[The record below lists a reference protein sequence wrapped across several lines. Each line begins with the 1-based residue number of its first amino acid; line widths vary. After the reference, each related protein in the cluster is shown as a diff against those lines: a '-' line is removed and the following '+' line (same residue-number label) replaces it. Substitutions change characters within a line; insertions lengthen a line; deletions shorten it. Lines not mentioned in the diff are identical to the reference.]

1 MWAVSRP
8 VRQRGERMNLSA
20 IFHRPLSEYAH
31 AVDENTYIFRLR
43 TARDDLE
50 IVRFFFADRADMSPK
65 LTFQSLP
72 MPKVRSDKLY
82 DWYEITLHTPFLR
95 VAYYFGL
102 DDGEQVKYYIGDCFE
117 DTDDQER
124 SDYFQLPFN
133 LRADRLEIP
142 DWVKDA
148 VVYNIFPDSFA
159 DGKRRMSDQ
168 SVTVEYLG
176 NECRSLH
183 GGTING
189 IRENLDYIRA
199 LGCNCIYLNPIFAAS
214 SYHKY
219 DTLDYFHVDPTR
231 GTDEDFRL
239 LVREAHAMGIR
250 VLIDGVFNHICWRNP
265 FFQDVLE
272 KGKASP
278 YYDWFYE
285 LPERPTYPGLG
296 GEPDYL
302 CFAYVPEM
310 PKTNTANP
318 AVRDYFCKVGAH
330 WIKEFDADGWRLDVA
345 NEVDDAFL
353 RAFRDTVKREKPD
366 ALVIGEVWENA
377 FHYFNGNML
386 DSAMNYDFRR
396 FCAQFMARRKINAEE
411 FDLRVS
417 SLIMRCKKQGLP
429 AQLNLLDSHDVSRFL
444 TVCGGDRDRMELAIV
459 FQLSFVGMPSIFYG
473 DEKGLMGQSEPEYRQ
488 AMDFDRKD
496 TLEDVYRR
504 LIQLRQAQPAL
515 RYGGVRTIEAIGGL
529 YCYER
534 SYNNQ
539 TIRVTMN
546 TGIEAV
552 SLEASG
558 IQLLQKNYEHGL
570 LGENG
575 YLIERL

>member
-1 MWAVSRP
+1 
-8 VRQRGERMNLSA
+8 MNLSA
-20 IFHRPLSEYAH
+20 VFHRPLSEYAH
-31 AVDENTYIFRLR
+31 AVDENTYVFRLR
-43 TARDDLE
+43 TARDDLKS
-50 IVRFFFADRADMSPK
+50 VRFFFADRAELSPK
-65 LTFQSLP
+65 LSFQSLP
-72 MPKVRSDKLY
+72 MPKVRSDKFY
-82 DWYEITLHTPFLR
+82 DWYEITLETPFLR
-95 VAYYFGL
+95 VAYYFRL

-142 DWVKDA
+142 AWVSDA

-159 DGKRRMSDQ
+159 NGKRRMSDQ
-168 SVTVEYLG
+168 SATADYLG

-189 IRENLDYIRA
+189 IRENLDYIRD
-199 LGCNCIYLNPIFAAS
+199 LGFNCLYLNPIFAAS

-219 DTLDYFHVDPTR
+219 DTLDYFHIDPTR
-231 GTDEDFRL
+231 GTDEDFRA
-239 LVREAHAMGIR
+239 LVQEAHALGMR
-250 VLIDGVFNHICWRNP
+250 VIVDGVFNHLCWRHP

-272 KGKASP
+272 KGRGSA
-278 YYDWFYE
+278 YYDWFYG
-285 LPERPTYPGLG
+285 LPEQPTYPGTG
-296 GEPDYL
+296 GEADYL

-330 WIKEFDADGWRLDVA
+330 WIREYDVDGWRLDVA

-353 RAFRDTVKREKPD
+353 RVFRDTVKWEKPD
-366 ALVIGEVWENA
+366 TLVIGEVWENA
-377 FHYFNGNML
+377 FHFFNGNLL

-396 FCAQFMARRKINAEE
+396 FCGQFMARREIDAAE

-417 SLIMRCKKQGLP
+417 SLIMRCKKQALP

-444 TVCGGDRDRMELAIV
+444 TVCGGDRDRLELAIV
-459 FQLSFVGMPSIFYG
+459 FQMSFIGMPSIFYG
-473 DEKGLMGQSEPEYRQ
+473 DEKGLMGQAEPEYRQ
-488 AMDFDRKD
+488 AMDFDRAD
-496 TLEDVYRR
+496 TLEGVYRR
-504 LIQLRQAQPAL
+504 LIRLRREQNAL
-515 RYGGVRTIEAIGGL
+515 RCGDFRTIEARGGL

-534 SYNNQ
+534 SCEDQ

-546 TGIEAV
+546 AGIEAV
-552 SLEASG
+552 PVAASG
-558 IQLLQKNYEHGL
+558 IRLLQKNYEHGL
-570 LGENG
+570 LEENG

>member
-1 MWAVSRP
+1 MR
-8 VRQRGERMNLSA
+8 RMNLSA
-20 IFHRPLSEYAH
+20 VFHRPLSEYAH
-31 AVDENTYIFRLR
+31 AIDDNTYVFRLR
-43 TARDDLE
+43 TARDDLKS
-50 IVRFFFADRADMSPK
+50 VRFFYADRADMSPE

-72 MPKVRSDKLY
+72 MPKGRSDRLY
-82 DWYEITLHTPFLR
+82 DWYEITLHTPYLR

-102 DDGEQVKYYIGDCFE
+102 DDGKQVKYYIGDCFE
-117 DTDDQER
+117 DSDDQER

-142 DWVKDA
+142 DWVHDA

-159 DGKRRMSDQ
+159 DGKRHMSDQ
-168 SVTVEYLG
+168 IGTADWLG

-183 GGTING
+183 GGTVNG
-189 IRENLDYIRA
+189 IRENLDYIRE

-239 LVREAHAMGIR
+239 LVQEAHALGMR
-250 VLIDGVFNHICWRNP
+250 VIIDGVFNHLCWRHP

-272 KGKASP
+272 KGKESE

-285 LPERPTYPGLG
+285 LPEQPSYPGLG
-296 GEPDYL
+296 GEADYL

-318 AVRDYFCKVGAH
+318 AVRDYFCCVGAH
-330 WIKEFDADGWRLDVA
+330 WVRDYDVDGWRLDVA

-353 RAFRDTVKREKPD
+353 RAFRDAVKREKPD

-377 FHYFNGNML
+377 FHYFNGNKL

-396 FCAQFMARRKINAEE
+396 FCKQFMAERRIDAEE

-417 SLIMRCKKQGLP
+417 DLIMRCKKQGLP

-444 TVCGGDRDRMELAIV
+444 TVCSGDRDRMELAVV
-459 FQLSFVGMPSIFYG
+459 FQMSFVGMPSIFYG
-473 DEKGLMGQSEPEYRQ
+473 DEKGLMGLSEPEYRQ

-496 TLEDVYRR
+496 ALEAVYRR
-504 LIQLRQAQPAL
+504 LIRLRQEQPAL
-515 RYGGVRTIEAIGGL
+515 RYGEFRTVKAEGSL

-534 SYNNQ
+534 TLDGQ
-539 TIRVTMN
+539 IVQITMN
-546 TGIEAV
+546 AGAEAIPV
-552 SLEASG
+552 KAAGKL
-558 IQLLQKNYEHGL
+558 LLQKRYAHGL
-570 LGENG
+570 LEENG

>member
-1 MWAVSRP
+1 
-8 VRQRGERMNLSA
+8 MNLSA
-20 IFHRPLSEYAH
+20 VFHRPLSEYAH
-31 AVDENTYIFRLR
+31 AVDENTYVFRLR

-50 IVRFFFADRADMSPK
+50 SVRFFFADRADMSPK
-65 LTFQSLP
+65 LSFQSLP
-72 MPKVRSDKLY
+72 MPKIRSDKLY

-95 VAYYFGL
+95 IAYYFGL
-102 DDGEQVKYYIGDCFE
+102 NDGTQVKYFIGDCFE

-133 LRADRLEIP
+133 LRVDRLEIP
-142 DWVKDA
+142 NWVHDA

-159 DGKRRMSDQ
+159 DGKSHMADQ
-168 SVTVEYLG
+168 SATADWHG

-183 GGTING
+183 GGTVNG
-189 IRENLDYIRA
+189 IRENLDYIRE

-231 GTDEDFRL
+231 GIDEDFRL
-239 LVREAHAMGIR
+239 LVQEAHDMGIR
-250 VLIDGVFNHICWRNP
+250 VIIDGVFNHICWRHP

-272 KGKASP
+272 KGKASL

-285 LPERPTYPGLG
+285 LPEKPVYPGLG
-296 GEPDYL
+296 GEADYL

-318 AVRDYFCKVGAH
+318 GVRDYFCRVGAH
-330 WIKEFDADGWRLDVA
+330 WVRDYDVDGWRLDVS

-353 RAFRDTVKREKPD
+353 RAFRDAVKREKPD

-396 FCAQFMARRKINAEE
+396 FCKQFMAERCIDAGE

-417 SLIMRCKKQGLP
+417 DLIMRCKKQGLA

-444 TVCGGDRDRMELAIV
+444 TVCNGDRDRMELAIV
-459 FQLSFVGMPSIFYG
+459 FQMSFVGMPSIFYG

-488 AMDFDRKD
+488 VMDFGRENA
-496 TLEDVYRR
+496 LEDVYRR
-504 LIQLRQAQPAL
+504 LIRLRQEQPAL
-515 RYGGVRTIEAIGGL
+515 RRGEFRTVEAKGSL

-534 SYNNQ
+534 TLDTQ
-539 TIRVTMN
+539 TVRITMN
-546 TGIEAV
+546 AGAEMFSIPVVGT
-552 SLEASG
+552 L
-558 IQLLQKNYEHGL
+558 LLQKSYVHGL

>member
-1 MWAVSRP
+1 
-8 VRQRGERMNLSA
+8 MNLSA
-20 IFHRPLSEYAH
+20 VFHRPLSEYAH
-31 AVDENTYIFRLR
+31 AVDETTYVFRLR
-43 TARDDLE
+43 TARDDLKR
-50 IVRFFFADRADMSPK
+50 VRFFYADRADMSPK

-82 DWYEITLHTPFLR
+82 DWYEVVLETPFLR
-95 VAYYFGL
+95 IAYYFGL
-102 DDGEQVKYYIGDCFE
+102 DDGKRVKYYIGDCFE
-117 DTDDQER
+117 DSDDQER

-142 DWVKDA
+142 AWVSDA

-159 DGKRRMSDQ
+159 DGKRHMSDQ
-168 SVTVEYLG
+168 SATADWLG
-176 NECRSLH
+176 SECHSLH

-189 IRENLDYIRA
+189 IRENLDYIRE

-239 LVREAHAMGIR
+239 LVQEAHDMGIR
-250 VLIDGVFNHICWRNP
+250 VIIDGVFNHLCWRYP

-272 KGKASP
+272 KGTASE

-285 LPERPTYPGLG
+285 LPEQPSYPGVD

-310 PKTNTANP
+310 PKTNTANS
-318 AVRDYFCKVGAH
+318 AVRDYFCRVGAH
-330 WIKEFDADGWRLDVA
+330 WVRDYDVDGWRLDVA

-353 RAFRDTVKREKPD
+353 RAFRDAVKREKSD

-396 FCAQFMARRKINAEE
+396 FCKQFMAQRRIDAGE

-417 SLIMRCKKQGLP
+417 DLIMRCKKQGLP

-444 TVCGGDRDRMELAIV
+444 TVCNGDRDRMELAVV
-459 FQLSFVGMPSIFYG
+459 FQMAFPGMPSIFYG
-473 DEKGLMGQSEPEYRQ
+473 DEKGLMGLSEPEYRQ
-488 AMDFDRKD
+488 AMDFDRED
-496 TLEDVYRR
+496 ALEDVYRR
-504 LIQLRQAQPAL
+504 LIRLRQEQPAL
-515 RYGGVRTIEAIGGL
+515 RYGEFRTVVAKGGL

-534 SYNNQ
+534 TSDYQ
-539 TIRVTMN
+539 TIRITMN
-546 TGIEAV
+546 AGAEAIPV
-552 SLEASG
+552 KAAGKL
-558 IQLLQKNYEHGL
+558 LLQKSCAHGL

>member
-1 MWAVSRP
+1 
-8 VRQRGERMNLSA
+8 MNLSA
-20 IFHRPLSEYAH
+20 VFHRPLSEYAH
-31 AVDENTYIFRLR
+31 AVDENTYVFRLR
-43 TARDDLE
+43 TARDDLKS
-50 IVRFFFADRADMSPK
+50 VRFYYADRADMSPK
-65 LTFQSLP
+65 LSFQSLP

-82 DWYEITLHTPFLR
+82 DWYEITLHTPYLR
-95 VAYYFGL
+95 IAYYFGL
-102 DDGEQVKYYIGDCFE
+102 DDGAQVKYYIGDCFE
-117 DTDDQER
+117 DSDDQER

-142 DWVKDA
+142 DWVHDA

-159 DGKRRMSDQ
+159 DGKRHMADQ
-168 SVTVEYLG
+168 SGTADWLG

-189 IRENLDYIRA
+189 IRENLDYIRE
-199 LGCNCIYLNPIFAAS
+199 LGCNCIYLNPIFVAS

-231 GTDEDFRL
+231 GTDEGFRL
-239 LVREAHAMGIR
+239 LVQEAHDMGIR
-250 VLIDGVFNHICWRNP
+250 VIIDGVFNHLCWRHP

-272 KGKASP
+272 KGKASL

-285 LPERPTYPGLG
+285 LPEQPVYPGLG
-296 GEPDYL
+296 GEADYL

-318 AVRDYFCKVGAH
+318 GVRDYFCRVGAH
-330 WIKEFDADGWRLDVA
+330 WVRDYDVDGWRLDVS

-353 RAFRDTVKREKPD
+353 RAFRDAVKREKPD

-396 FCAQFMARRKINAEE
+396 FCKQFIAQRRIDAGE

-417 SLIMRCKKQGLP
+417 DLIMRCKKQGLP

-444 TVCGGDRDRMELAIV
+444 TVCNGDWDRMELAIV
-459 FQLSFVGMPSIFYG
+459 FQMSFVGMPSIFYG
-473 DEKGLMGQSEPEYRQ
+473 DEKGLMGLSEPEYRQ
-488 AMDFDRKD
+488 AMDFDRED
-496 TLEDVYRR
+496 ALEDVYRR
-504 LIQLRQAQPAL
+504 LIRLRQEQPAL
-515 RYGGVRTIEAIGGL
+515 RYGEFRTDEAKGGL

-534 SYNNQ
+534 SYENQ
-539 TIRVTMN
+539 TIRVTLN
-546 TGIEAV
+546 AGTEAFAI
-552 SLEASG
+552 STSA
-558 IQLLQKNYEHGL
+558 IPLLQKNYEHGL

>member
-1 MWAVSRP
+1 
-8 VRQRGERMNLSA
+8 MNLSA
-20 IFHRPLSEYAH
+20 VFHRPLSEYAH
-31 AVDENTYIFRLR
+31 AVDENTYVFRLR
-43 TARDDLE
+43 TARDDLKS
-50 IVRFFFADRADMSPK
+50 VRFFYADRADMSPK

-82 DWYEITLHTPFLR
+82 DWYEVELETPFLR
-95 VAYYFGL
+95 IAYYFGL
-102 DDGEQVKYYIGDCFE
+102 DDGKRVKYYIGDCFE
-117 DTDDQER
+117 DSDDQER

-142 DWVKDA
+142 DWVHDA

-159 DGKRRMSDQ
+159 DGKRHMSDQ
-168 SVTVEYLG
+168 SATADWLG
-176 NECRSLH
+176 SECHSLH

-189 IRENLDYIRA
+189 IRENLDYIRE
-199 LGCNCIYLNPIFAAS
+199 LGCNCIYLNPLFAAS

-219 DTLDYFHVDPTR
+219 DTLDYFHIDPTR

-239 LVREAHAMGIR
+239 LVQEAHAMGIR
-250 VLIDGVFNHICWRNP
+250 VLIDGVFNHICWRHP
-265 FFQDVLE
+265 FFQNVLE
-272 KGKASP
+272 KGTASA

-285 LPERPTYPGLG
+285 LPEQPVYPGVG
-296 GEPDYL
+296 GEPGYL

-318 AVRDYFCKVGAH
+318 AVRDYFCRVGAH
-330 WIKEFDADGWRLDVA
+330 WVQEYDVDGWRLDVS
-345 NEVDDAFL
+345 NEVDDALL
-353 RAFRDTVKREKPD
+353 RAFRDAGKREKPD
-366 ALVIGEVWENA
+366 ALVFGEVWENA

-396 FCAQFMARRKINAEE
+396 FCKQFMAQRCIDSGE

-417 SLIMRCKKQGLP
+417 DLIMRCKKQGLA

-444 TVCGGDRDRMELAIV
+444 TVCSGDRDRMELAIV
-459 FQLSFVGMPSIFYG
+459 FQMSFVGMPSIFYG
-473 DEKGLMGQSEPEYRQ
+473 DEKGLMGQSEPKYRQ
-488 AMDFDRKD
+488 AMVFDRED
-496 TLEDVYRR
+496 ALENVYRR
-504 LIQLRQAQPAL
+504 LIRLRQEQPAL
-515 RYGGVRTIEAIGGL
+515 RRGEFRTVEAKGSL

-534 SYNNQ
+534 TLDTQ
-539 TIRVTMN
+539 TVRITMN
-546 TGIEAV
+546 AGTGALPV
-552 SLEASG
+552 KAAGKL
-558 IQLLQKNYEHGL
+558 LLQKSCAHGL

>member
-1 MWAVSRP
+1 
-8 VRQRGERMNLSA
+8 MNLSA
-20 IFHRPLSEYAH
+20 VFHRPLSEYAH
-31 AVDENTYIFRLR
+31 AVDENTYVFRLR

-50 IVRFFFADRADMSPK
+50 SVRFFFADRADMSPK

-82 DWYEITLHTPFLR
+82 DWYELTLHTPFLR
-95 VAYYFGL
+95 IAYYFGL
-102 DDGEQVKYYIGDCFE
+102 DDGAQVKYYIGDCFE
-117 DTDDQER
+117 DSDDQER

-133 LRADRLEIP
+133 LHADRLEIP
-142 DWVKDA
+142 DWVNDA

-159 DGKRRMSDQ
+159 DGKRHMADQ
-168 SVTVEYLG
+168 SGTADWLG

-189 IRENLDYIRA
+189 IRENLDYIRE
-199 LGCNCIYLNPIFAAS
+199 LGCNCIYLNPIFVAS

-239 LVREAHAMGIR
+239 LVQEAHDMGIR
-250 VLIDGVFNHICWRNP
+250 VIIDGVFNHIFWRHP

-278 YYDWFYE
+278 YYDWFYG
-285 LPERPTYPGLG
+285 LPEHPSYPGLG
-296 GEPDYL
+296 GEADYL

-330 WIKEFDADGWRLDVA
+330 WVRDYDVDGWRLDVA

-353 RAFRDTVKREKPD
+353 RAFRDAVKREKPD

-396 FCAQFMARRKINAEE
+396 FCKQFMALRRIDAGE

-417 SLIMRCKKQGLP
+417 DLIMRCKKQGLP

-444 TVCGGDRDRMELAIV
+444 TVCNGDRDRMELAIV
-459 FQLSFVGMPSIFYG
+459 FQMSFVGMPSIFYG

-488 AMDFDRKD
+488 AMDFDRED
-496 TLEDVYRR
+496 ALEDVYRC
-504 LIQLRQAQPAL
+504 LIRLRQEQPAL
-515 RYGGVRTIEAIGGL
+515 RRGEFHTGKAEGSL

-534 SYNNQ
+534 TFDGQ
-539 TIRVTMN
+539 TVRITMN
-546 TGIEAV
+546 AGAGALPV
-552 SLEASG
+552 KAAG
-558 IQLLQKNYEHGL
+558 KPLLQKSYEHGL

>member
-1 MWAVSRP
+1 
-8 VRQRGERMNLSA
+8 MNLSA
-20 IFHRPLSEYAH
+20 VFHRPLSEYAH
-31 AVDENTYIFRLR
+31 AVDENTYVFRLR
-43 TARDDLE
+43 TARDDLKS
-50 IVRFFFADRADMSPK
+50 VRFYYADRADMSPK

-82 DWYEITLHTPFLR
+82 DWYEITLHTPYLR
-95 VAYYFGL
+95 IAYYFGL
-102 DDGEQVKYYIGDCFE
+102 NDGTQVKYFIGDCFA

-142 DWVKDA
+142 DWVHDA

-159 DGKRRMSDQ
+159 DGKRHMADQ
-168 SVTVEYLG
+168 SGTADWLG

-189 IRENLDYIRA
+189 IRENLDYICE
-199 LGCNCIYLNPIFAAS
+199 LGCNCIYLNPIFVAS

-231 GTDEDFRL
+231 GSDEGFRL
-239 LVREAHAMGIR
+239 LVQEAHAMGIR
-250 VLIDGVFNHICWRNP
+250 VIIDGVFNHICWRHP

-285 LPERPTYPGLG
+285 LPEQPSYPGLG

-318 AVRDYFCKVGAH
+318 AVRDYFCQVGAY
-330 WIKEFDADGWRLDVA
+330 WIREYDVDGWRLDVA

-353 RAFRDTVKREKPD
+353 HAFRDAVKREKPD

-396 FCAQFMARRKINAEE
+396 FCKQFMAERCIDAGE

-417 SLIMRCKKQGLP
+417 DLIMRCKKQGLA

-444 TVCGGDRDRMELAIV
+444 TVCNGDRDRMELAIV
-459 FQLSFVGMPSIFYG
+459 FQMSFVGMPSIFYG
-473 DEKGLMGQSEPEYRQ
+473 DEKGLMGLSEPEYRQ
-488 AMDFDRKD
+488 AMDFGREDA
-496 TLEDVYRR
+496 LEDVYRR
-504 LIQLRQAQPAL
+504 LIRLLQEQPAL
-515 RYGGVRTIEAIGGL
+515 RRGEFRTVEAEGSL

-534 SYNNQ
+534 TLDGQ
-539 TIRVTMN
+539 IVRITMN
-546 TGIEAV
+546 AGAGALPV
-552 SLEASG
+552 KAAGKL
-558 IQLLQKNYEHGL
+558 LLQKSYAHGL

>member
-1 MWAVSRP
+1 
-8 VRQRGERMNLSA
+8 MNLSA
-20 IFHRPLSEYAH
+20 VFHRPLSEYAH
-31 AVDENTYIFRLR
+31 AVDENTYVFRLH

-50 IVRFFFADRADMSPK
+50 SVRFFFADRADMSPK
-65 LTFQSLP
+65 LSFQSLP
-72 MPKVRSDKLY
+72 MPKIRSDKLY
-82 DWYEITLHTPFLR
+82 DWYEITLHTPYLR
-95 VAYYFGL
+95 IAYYFRL
-102 DDGEQVKYYIGDCFE
+102 DDGAQVKYYIGDCFE
-117 DTDDQER
+117 GSDDQER

-142 DWVKDA
+142 EWVQDA

-168 SVTVEYLG
+168 SATADWLG

-183 GGTING
+183 GGTVNG
-189 IRENLDYIRA
+189 IRENLDYIREF
-199 LGCNCIYLNPIFAAS
+199 GCNCIYLNPIFAAS

-231 GTDEDFRL
+231 GTDEDFCL
-239 LVREAHAMGIR
+239 LVQEAHALGMR
-250 VLIDGVFNHICWRNP
+250 VLIDGVFNHICWRHP
-265 FFQDVLE
+265 FFQDVLD

-278 YYDWFYE
+278 YYDWLYK
-285 LPERPTYPGLG
+285 LPEQPIYPGLG

-318 AVRDYFCKVGAH
+318 AVQDYFCRVGAH
-330 WIKEFDADGWRLDVA
+330 WVRDYDVDGWRLDVA

-353 RAFRDTVKREKPD
+353 RAFRDAVKREKPD

-396 FCAQFMARRKINAEE
+396 FCKQFMAERCIDAGE

-417 SLIMRCKKQGLP
+417 DLIMRCKKQALP

-444 TVCGGDRDRMELAIV
+444 TVCNGDRDRMELAVV
-459 FQLSFVGMPSIFYG
+459 FQMSFVGMPSIFYG
-473 DEKGLMGQSEPEYRQ
+473 DEKGLMGLSEPEYRQ
-488 AMDFDRKD
+488 AMDFDKTD
-496 TLEDVYRR
+496 VLENVYRR
-504 LIQLRQAQPAL
+504 LIRLRQEQPAL
-515 RYGGVRTIEAIGGL
+515 RRGEFRTVEVEGSL

-534 SYNNQ
+534 TLDGQ
-539 TIRVTMN
+539 TVRITMN
-546 TGIEAV
+546 AGAGALPV
-552 SLEASG
+552 KAAG
-558 IQLLQKNYEHGL
+558 KPLLQKSYEHGL

>member
-1 MWAVSRP
+1 
-8 VRQRGERMNLSA
+8 MNLSA
-20 IFHRPLSEYAH
+20 VFHRPLSEYAH
-31 AVDENTYIFRLR
+31 AVDENTYVFRLR
-43 TARDDLE
+43 TARDDLKS
-50 IVRFFFADRADMSPK
+50 VRFFYADRADMSPK

-82 DWYEITLHTPFLR
+82 DWYEIELHTPFLR
-95 VAYYFGL
+95 IAYYFWL
-102 DDGEQVKYYIGDCFE
+102 NDGTQVKYFIGDCFE

-142 DWVKDA
+142 EWVQDA

-159 DGKRRMSDQ
+159 DGKRSMTDQ
-168 SVTVEYLG
+168 STTADWLG

-183 GGTING
+183 GGTVNG
-189 IRENLDYIRA
+189 IRENLDYIRE
-199 LGCNCIYLNPIFAAS
+199 LGCNCIYLNPLFAAS

-239 LVREAHAMGIR
+239 LVQEAHAMGIR
-250 VLIDGVFNHICWRNP
+250 VLIDGVFNHLCWRHP

-278 YYDWFYE
+278 YYDWFYKLSE
-285 LPERPTYPGLG
+285 QPRYPGFG
-296 GEPDYL
+296 GKPDYL

-330 WIKEFDADGWRLDVA
+330 WIREFDADGWRLDVA

-353 RAFRDTVKREKPD
+353 RAFRDAVKREKPD

-396 FCAQFMARRKINAEE
+396 FCGQFIARREIDAAE

-417 SLIMRCKKQGLP
+417 SLIMRCKKQALP

-444 TVCGGDRDRMELAIV
+444 TVCGGDRDRMELAVV
-459 FQLSFVGMPSIFYG
+459 FQMSFVGMPSIFYG

-488 AMDFDRKD
+488 AMDFAKSDV
-496 TLEDVYRR
+496 LEEVYRR
-504 LIQLRQAQPAL
+504 LIRLRQERPAL
-515 RYGGVRTIEAIGGL
+515 RCGEFRTIKAEGGL

-534 SYNNQ
+534 SYESQ
-539 TIRVTMN
+539 TLRVTLN
-546 TGIEAV
+546 AGTEAFAI
-552 SLEASG
+552 STSG
-558 IQLLQKNYEHGL
+558 KLLLQKRYEHGL

>member
-1 MWAVSRP
+1 
-8 VRQRGERMNLSA
+8 MNLSA
-20 IFHRPLSEYAH
+20 VFHRPLSEYAH
-31 AVDENTYIFRLR
+31 AVDETTYVFRLR
-43 TARDDLE
+43 TARDDLKR
-50 IVRFFFADRADMSPK
+50 VRFFYADRADMSPK
-65 LTFQSLP
+65 FTFQSLP

-82 DWYEITLHTPFLR
+82 DWYELTLHTPYLR

-102 DDGEQVKYYIGDCFE
+102 DDGAQVKYYIGDCFE
-117 DTDDQER
+117 DSDDQER

-133 LRADRLEIP
+133 LHADRLEIP
-142 DWVKDA
+142 DWVNDA

-159 DGKRRMSDQ
+159 VGKRHMSDQ
-168 SVTVEYLG
+168 SGTADYLG

-183 GGTING
+183 GGTVNG
-189 IRENLDYIRA
+189 IRENLDYIRE

-231 GTDEDFRL
+231 GSDEDFRL
-239 LVREAHAMGIR
+239 LVQEAHALGMR
-250 VLIDGVFNHICWRNP
+250 VIIDGVFNHICWRHP

-272 KGKASP
+272 KGTASP
-278 YYDWFYE
+278 HYDWFYE
-285 LPERPTYPGLG
+285 LPEQPTYPGLG
-296 GEPDYL
+296 GEADYL

-318 AVRDYFCKVGAH
+318 AVRDYFCEVGAY
-330 WIKEFDADGWRLDVA
+330 WIREYDVDGWRLDVA

-353 RAFRDTVKREKPD
+353 RAFRDTVKHEKPD

-396 FCAQFMARRKINAEE
+396 FCRQFIARREIDAGE

-417 SLIMRCKKQGLP
+417 DLIMRCKKQALP

-444 TVCGGDRDRMELAIV
+444 TVCDGDRDRMELAVV
-459 FQLSFVGMPSIFYG
+459 FQMSFMGMPSIFYG
-473 DEKGLMGQSEPEYRQ
+473 DEKGLMGLSEPEYRQ
-488 AMDFDRKD
+488 AMDFGREDA
-496 TLEDVYRR
+496 LEDVYRH
-504 LIQLRQAQPAL
+504 LIRLRQEQPAL
-515 RYGGVRTIEAIGGL
+515 RYGEFRTVKAEGSL

-534 SYNNQ
+534 TLDGQ
-539 TIRVTMN
+539 TVQITMN
-546 TGIEAV
+546 AGAEAIPIKAERT
-552 SLEASG
+552 L
-558 IQLLQKNYEHGL
+558 LLQKSYAHGL

>member
-1 MWAVSRP
+1 MK
-8 VRQRGERMNLSA
+8 LSA
-20 IFHRPLSEYAH
+20 VFHRPLSEFAH
-31 AVDENTYIFRLR
+31 AVDENTYVFRLR
-43 TARDDLE
+43 TARDDLKS
-50 IVRFFFADRADMSPK
+50 VRFFYADRADMSPK
-65 LTFQSLP
+65 LTFQSVS
-72 MPKVRSDKLY
+72 MPKVRRDRLY

-95 VAYYFGL
+95 IAYYFGM

-117 DTDDQER
+117 DTADQER

-142 DWVKDA
+142 GWVKDA

-159 DGKRRMSDQ
+159 DRKRRLSDQ
-168 SVTVEYLG
+168 SMTAYWRG

-189 IRENLDYIRA
+189 IRENLDYIRD
-199 LGCNCIYLNPIFAAS
+199 LGFNCLYLNPIFAAS

-219 DTLDYFHVDPTR
+219 DTLDYFHIDPTR
-231 GTDEDFRL
+231 GTDEDFRV
-239 LVREAHAMGIR
+239 LVREAHALGMR
-250 VLIDGVFNHICWRNP
+250 VILDGVFNHLCWRHP

-272 KGKASP
+272 KGKASQ

-285 LPERPTYPGLG
+285 LPEHPRYPSAG
-296 GEPDYL
+296 GEADYL

-318 AVRDYFCKVGAH
+318 AVRDYFCRVGAH
-330 WIKEFDADGWRLDVA
+330 WIREYDVDGWRLDVA

-377 FHYFNGNML
+377 FHYFNGNLL

-396 FCAQFMARRKINAEE
+396 FCGQFMARREIDAAE

-417 SLIMRCKKQGLP
+417 SLLMRCKKQGLA

-444 TVCGGDRDRMELAIV
+444 TVCGGDRDRMELAVV
-459 FQLSFVGMPSIFYG
+459 FQMSFVGMPSVFYG
-473 DEKGLMGQSEPEYRQ
+473 DEKGLMGLSEPEYRQ

-496 TLEDVYRR
+496 ALEDVYRR
-504 LIQLRQAQPAL
+504 LICLRRDQPAL
-515 RYGGVRTIEAIGGL
+515 RYGEYRTIEAKGRL

-534 SYNNQ
+534 CYGGQ
-539 TIRVTMN
+539 TIRITLNAGSNPVCIVAA
-546 TGIEAV
+546 GKP
-552 SLEASG
+552 
-558 IQLLQKNYEHGL
+558 LLQKNCEHGL
-570 LGENG
+570 LEENG

>member
-1 MWAVSRP
+1 
-8 VRQRGERMNLSA
+8 MNLSA

-31 AVDENTYIFRLR
+31 AVDENTYVFRLR
-43 TARDDLE
+43 TARDDLKS
-50 IVRFFFADRADMSPK
+50 VSFYFADRADMPPK

-95 VAYYFGL
+95 IAYYFGL
-102 DDGEQVKYYIGDCFE
+102 DDGKRVKYYIGDCFE
-117 DTDDQER
+117 DSDDQER

-142 DWVKDA
+142 DWVHDA

-176 NECRSLH
+176 NECHSLH

-189 IRENLDYIRA
+189 IRENLDYIH
-199 LGCNCIYLNPIFAAS
+199 GIGFNCLYLNPIFAAS

-219 DTLDYFHVDPTR
+219 DTLDYFHIDPTR

-250 VLIDGVFNHICWRNP
+250 VLIDGVFNHICWRHP

-272 KGKASP
+272 KGKASA

-285 LPERPTYPGLG
+285 LPEHPAYPGLG

-330 WIKEFDADGWRLDVA
+330 WVREFDADGWRLDVA

-396 FCAQFMARRKINAEE
+396 FCGQFMARREIDAEE

-417 SLIMRCKKQGLP
+417 DLIMRCKKQGLP

-459 FQLSFVGMPSIFYG
+459 FQMSFVGMPSIFYG
-473 DEKGLMGQSEPEYRQ
+473 DEKGLMGLSEPEYRQ
-488 AMDFDRKD
+488 AMDFGRTDA
-496 TLEDVYRR
+496 LEDVYRR
-504 LIQLRQAQPAL
+504 LIRLRQEQPAL
-515 RYGGVRTIEAIGGL
+515 RCGEFRTVEAAGRL
-529 YCYER
+529 YSYER
-534 SYNNQ
+534 TLEGQ
-539 TIRVTMN
+539 TVRVTMN
-546 TGIEAV
+546 AGAENIPVKA
-552 SLEASG
+552 AG
-558 IQLLQKNYEHGL
+558 KPLLQKSYAHGL

>member
-1 MWAVSRP
+1 
-8 VRQRGERMNLSA
+8 MNLSA
-20 IFHRPLSEYAH
+20 VFHRPLSEYAH
-31 AVDENTYIFRLR
+31 AVDESSYVFRLR
-43 TARDDLE
+43 TARDDWKN
-50 IVRFFFADRADMSPK
+50 VRFFYADRADMSPK

-102 DDGEQVKYYIGDCFE
+102 DDGDRVKYYIGDCFE
-117 DTDDQER
+117 DSDDQER

-133 LRADRLEIP
+133 LRVDRLEIP
-142 DWVKDA
+142 AWVKDA

-159 DGKRRMSDQ
+159 DGKRQMSDQ
-168 SVTVEYLG
+168 SATAEYLG

-183 GGTING
+183 GGTVNG
-189 IRENLDYIRA
+189 IRENLDYIRG

-231 GTDEDFRL
+231 GTDEDFRA

-250 VLIDGVFNHICWRNP
+250 VLIDGVFNHLCWRHP

-278 YYDWFYE
+278 YYEWFYE
-285 LPERPTYPGLG
+285 LPEQPRYPGPS

-310 PKTNTANP
+310 PKTNTANS

-330 WIKEFDADGWRLDVA
+330 WIREYDVDGWRLDVA

-353 RAFRDTVKREKPD
+353 RAFRDTVKREKPE

-396 FCAQFMARRKINAEE
+396 FCGQFMARREIDAEE

-417 SLIMRCKKQGLP
+417 DLIMRCKKQGLP

-459 FQLSFVGMPSIFYG
+459 FQMTFIGMPSIFYG
-473 DEKGLMGQSEPEYRQ
+473 DEKGLMGLSEPEYRQ
-488 AMDFDRKD
+488 AMDFDRRD
-496 TLEDVYRR
+496 ALGDVYRR
-504 LIQLRQAQPAL
+504 LIRLRQEEPTL
-515 RYGGVRTIEAIGGL
+515 RFGAFRTVEAKGGL

-534 SYNNQ
+534 SYENQ
-539 TIRVTMN
+539 TIRITLNAGSKPISVDADKTP
-546 TGIEAV
+546 
-552 SLEASG
+552 
-558 IQLLQKNYEHGL
+558 LLQKDYEHGL

>member
-1 MWAVSRP
+1 MK
-8 VRQRGERMNLSA
+8 LSA

-31 AVDENTYIFRLR
+31 AVDENTYVFRLR
-43 TARDDLE
+43 TARDDLKS
-50 IVRFFFADRADMSPK
+50 VSFYYADRADMSPK
-65 LTFQSLP
+65 LSFQSLP

-82 DWYEITLHTPFLR
+82 DWYEIILRTPYLR

-102 DDGEQVKYYIGDCFE
+102 DDGKQVKYYIGDCFE

-142 DWVKDA
+142 AWVSDA

-159 DGKRRMSDQ
+159 DGKRRISDQ
-168 SVTVEYLG
+168 SAAADYQG

-183 GGTING
+183 GGTVSG
-189 IRENLDYIRA
+189 IQENLDYIRD
-199 LGCNCIYLNPIFAAS
+199 LGCNCIYLNPFFAAS

-250 VLIDGVFNHICWRNP
+250 VIIDGVFNHICWRHP

-278 YYDWFYE
+278 YYDWFYG
-285 LPERPTYPGLG
+285 LPEHPTYPGLG
-296 GEPDYL
+296 GEADYL

-310 PKTNTANP
+310 PKSNTANP
-318 AVRDYFCKVGAH
+318 AVREYFCKVGAH
-330 WIKEFDADGWRLDVA
+330 WVQEYDVDGWRLDVA

-353 RAFRDTVKREKPD
+353 RAFRDTVKREKAD

-396 FCAQFMARRKINAEE
+396 FCKQFMAQRRIDAGE

-417 SLIMRCKKQGLP
+417 DLIMRCKKQGLP

-444 TVCGGDRDRMELAIV
+444 TVCNGDRDRMELAIV
-459 FQLSFVGMPSIFYG
+459 FQMSFVGMPSIFYG
-473 DEKGLMGQSEPEYRQ
+473 DEKGLMGLSEPEYRQ
-488 AMDFDRKD
+488 AMDFDRED

-504 LIQLRQAQPAL
+504 LIRLRQEQPAL
-515 RYGGVRTIEAIGGL
+515 RRGEFRTVEAKGNL

-534 SYNNQ
+534 TLDTQ
-539 TIRVTMN
+539 TLQITMN
-546 TGIEAV
+546 AGAEMFSIPVVGTP
-552 SLEASG
+552 
-558 IQLLQKNYEHGL
+558 LLQKSYEHGL

>member
-1 MWAVSRP
+1 
-8 VRQRGERMNLSA
+8 MNLSA
-20 IFHRPLSEYAH
+20 VFHRPLSEYAH
-31 AVDENTYIFRLR
+31 AVDENTYVFRLR

-50 IVRFFFADRADMSPK
+50 SVRFFFADRADMSPK

-82 DWYEITLHTPFLR
+82 DWYEVELETPFLR
-95 VAYYFGL
+95 IAYYFGL
-102 DDGEQVKYYIGDCFE
+102 DDGKRVKYYIGDCFE
-117 DTDDQER
+117 DSDDQER

-142 DWVKDA
+142 DWVHDA
-148 VVYNIFPDSFA
+148 VVYNIFSDSFA
-159 DGKRRMSDQ
+159 DGKRHMSDQ
-168 SVTVEYLG
+168 SATADWLG
-176 NECRSLH
+176 SECHSLH

-189 IRENLDYIRA
+189 IRENLDYIRE

-239 LVREAHAMGIR
+239 LVQEAHDMGIR
-250 VLIDGVFNHICWRNP
+250 VIIDGVFNHICWRHP

-272 KGKASP
+272 KGKASA

-285 LPERPTYPGLG
+285 LPERPSYPGLG
-296 GEPDYL
+296 GEADYL

-318 AVRDYFCKVGAH
+318 AVRDYFCQIGAH
-330 WIKEFDADGWRLDVA
+330 WVRDYDVDGWRLDVA

-353 RAFRDTVKREKPD
+353 RAFRDAVKREKPD
-366 ALVIGEVWENA
+366 AMVIGEVWENA

-396 FCAQFMARRKINAEE
+396 FCKQFMAERRIDAGE

-417 SLIMRCKKQGLP
+417 DLIMRCKKQALP

-444 TVCGGDRDRMELAIV
+444 TVCNGDRDR
-459 FQLSFVGMPSIFYG
+459 
-473 DEKGLMGQSEPEYRQ
+473 
-488 AMDFDRKD
+488 
-496 TLEDVYRR
+496 
-504 LIQLRQAQPAL
+504 PAD
-515 RYGGVRTIEAIGGL
+515 
-529 YCYER
+529 CK
-534 SYNNQ
+534 
-539 TIRVTMN
+539 RV
-546 TGIEAV
+546 
-552 SLEASG
+552 
-558 IQLLQKNYEHGL
+558 
-570 LGENG
+570 
-575 YLIERL
+575 